1 MSKEKYYN
9 KIMLNDKM
17 NLEEAENII
26 DEMYQDKHKII
37 EENNKID
44 LNKLN
49 DVQFTNLEF
58 ASVIMLREV
67 ESLRLKIE
75 NLQKEIEIREHNYQV
90 AFSETVNKYEI
101 QEKIEE
107 LKQNLNVDNNI
118 RIYTL
123 KDSYILQIEILEEII
138 RR

>member
-90 AFSETVNKYEI
+90 ALSETVNKYEI